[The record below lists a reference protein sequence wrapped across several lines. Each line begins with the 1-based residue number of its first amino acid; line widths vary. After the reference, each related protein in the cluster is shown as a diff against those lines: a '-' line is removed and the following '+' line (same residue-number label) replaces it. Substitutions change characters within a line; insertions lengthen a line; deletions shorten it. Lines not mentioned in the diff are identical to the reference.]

1 MGLMIQLQPGFGRA
15 LVVGGGKV
23 AARKVKALADGE
35 FEVTVVAPVVAE
47 AIREA
52 PFVTVIERGFEA
64 GDVDPEQYAIVF
76 ACTDDRE
83 LNAAVGRAARA
94 KGMPVLVAD
103 AQDESTFFT
112 PAVLRDGDL
121 VVGVSTGGAS
131 PALARKIREQIAASI
146 GVGWQRA
153 LVMARQEREE
163 RLGRVRSSDPGEDE

>member
-23 AARKVKALADGE
+23 AARKVKALADAE
-35 FEVTVVAPVVAE
+35 FQMTVIAPVIADEIRVAPFA
-47 AIREA
+47 
-52 PFVTVIERGFEA
+52 TVIERPFEA
-64 GDVDPEQYAIVF
+64 ADVDADRYALIF
-76 ACTDDRE
+76 ACTDDRDV
-83 LNAAVGRAARA
+83 NAAIGRAARA
-94 KGMPVLVAD
+94 QGLLVLVAD

-112 PAVLRDGDL
+112 PAVLRDGEL

-153 LVMARQEREE
+153 LWMARQEREA
-163 RLGRVRSSDPGEDE
+163 RLGRSPGPTVEDDE